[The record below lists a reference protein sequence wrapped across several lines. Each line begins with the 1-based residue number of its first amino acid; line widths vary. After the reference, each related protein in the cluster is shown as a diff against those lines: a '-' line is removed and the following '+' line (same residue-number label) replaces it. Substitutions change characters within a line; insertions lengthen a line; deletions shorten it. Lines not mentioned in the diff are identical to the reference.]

1 MGALDTLAEASCPSG
16 MLDAFL
22 RLAKDPRAEKEL
34 LREVAAHVTE
44 VRASAGK
51 GDRRIVEIA
60 EAAVKA
66 NPGAITF
73 DASGSASLVAGNHTW
88 SAGKFEAVSIGELRA
103 RAKARRGAGGGR
115 ARLWLLDGA
124 GPATDI
130 GTLQAWAS
138 GGSLFQV
145 ASQFNC
151 LESPGPFVTPVVR
164 YLTDPT
170 QGPRASISAFPGT
183 LLRHYAA
190 PGAGG
195 TRFVQSTDGDQIE
208 LLGAVCDREVARA
221 QNGYLMDD
229 SIRDVAS
236 FFAAINDDF
245 DAIQVGV
252 HDEVDVA
259 LGYNWDGALPGG
271 AGAGRRKIAQVF
283 TSTVAGGA
291 YGGEGLGP
299 MFEPI
304 CRVLQRAAYMGTLLA
319 AASLGK
325 ARVVLTLIGGGVFSN
340 PVKVIWEAIQVALTE
355 VEPLL
360 ARDLDVIVNGRDL
373 LSRLPR
379 EEVLGAVRARG
390 GAALVFDRLG
400 AASIDRC
407 DR

>member
-1 MGALDTLAEASCPSG
+1 

-34 LREVAAHVTE
+34 LREVAAHVAE
-44 VRASAGK
+44 VRASAGR
-51 GDRRIVEIA
+51 GDRRLVEIA
-60 EAAVKA
+60 EAAVKT
-66 NPGAITF
+66 NPSALSF
-73 DASGSASLVAGNHTW
+73 DAAGAATLTAGHHTW
-88 SAGKFEAVSIGELRA
+88 SAGRFEAVSIGELRA
-103 RAKARRGAGGGR
+103 RAKATATTNRTGGGAGAAAR

-138 GGSLFQV
+138 EGSLFQV

-170 QGPRASISAFPGT
+170 QGPRASISGFPGT
-183 LLRHYAA
+183 LVRHYAA
-190 PGAGG
+190 PGAGDR
-195 TRFVQSTDGDQIE
+195 RFVQSTDGEQIE
-208 LLGAVCDREVARA
+208 LLGEVCEASVARA
-221 QNGYLMDD
+221 HNGYLMDD
-229 SIRDVAS
+229 SIKDVAS
-236 FFAAINDDF
+236 FFAAINDNF
-245 DAIQVGV
+245 DAIKVGV
-252 HDEVDVA
+252 HDGVEAV
-259 LGYNWDGALPGG
+259 LGYNWDGAILGG
-271 AGAGRRKIAQVF
+271 ARRRIAQVL
-283 TSTVAGGA
+283 TSTVAGGG

-304 CRVLQRAAYMGTLLA
+304 CRVMLRAAYTGTLLA
-319 AASLGK
+319 AAALGK
-325 ARVVLTLIGGGVFSN
+325 SRVVLTLIGGGVFSN

-360 ARDLDVIVNGRDL
+360 ARDMDVIVNGRDL
-373 LSRLPR
+373 LLRLPR
-379 EEVLGAVRARG
+379 DEVLGPVRARG
-390 GAALVFDRLG
+390 GAALMFDRLG